1 MKRYY
6 VSVTETLNMVVSV
19 DAESEEDAVKKTQY
33 AYDNSDIILDSDNF
47 AGEHI
52 ELEEDQ
58 DLWREDGDDLLHID

>member
-6 VSVTETLNMVVSV
+6 VSVTETLNKVVSV
-19 DAESEEDAVKKTQY
+19 DAESKEEAVRKVQD

-52 ELEEDQ
+52 ELDEDQ
-58 DLWREDGDDLLHID
+58 ELWREYGDDLLHID